1 MFLKYAS
8 QRPLSLFHSINERV
22 PRLANWIE
30 TRFSVKAT
38 SAKADV
44 LEAFF
49 LCLRDK
55 QPLVLKVHPVNN
67 QIQVCKLFLPSTY
80 QDISIITNRP

>member
-1 MFLKYAS
+1 MQLTARDLTL
-8 QRPLSLFHSINERV
+8 QAPLLCTARSINERV
-22 PRLANWIE
+22 ARLANWIE

-49 LCLRDK
+49 LCLRDR

-67 QIQVCKLFLPSTY
+67 QVQVGSHLRNHH
-80 QDISIITNRP
+80 NR